1 MYQDLHL
8 PVDDVNTVV
17 HRDRLAMLLCLGYE
31 SAAAVHSTSAR
42 LTETDRCSHAPV
54 SATSLASSDTG
65 VKQVLQSKAGGA
77 FRTTPRYN
85 MNQLTRLNFTAA
97 DPVQAQLLVASNSV
111 ASSYDIIAIQP
122 KTERVLQQACN
133 SLDVDII
140 SLELSQRLPF
150 KLRLQTVAAALARGL
165 YFEICYSS
173 ALRDPVARRHLFS
186 NAQALVRATRGQSIL
201 LSSGARNAFELRAP
215 PGRDQPRHSVRTD
228 TDPSQGA
235 ALSTAPAAIVAHAAA
250 RKLTGGA
257 LSITQIPAAAVAA
270 AAQAGGSKGTTASGS
285 SGQAPNSHH
294 KTPPASSG
302 NPPSCQQP
310 AAAGALA
317 AAQSTTGTAD
327 PPPVQA
333 TERL

>member
-215 PGRDQPRHSVRTD
+215 PGP
-228 TDPSQGA
+228 
-235 ALSTAPAAIVAHAAA
+235 LSTAPAAIVAHAAA

-317 AAQSTTGTAD
+317 AAQSTT
-327 PPPVQA
+327 A